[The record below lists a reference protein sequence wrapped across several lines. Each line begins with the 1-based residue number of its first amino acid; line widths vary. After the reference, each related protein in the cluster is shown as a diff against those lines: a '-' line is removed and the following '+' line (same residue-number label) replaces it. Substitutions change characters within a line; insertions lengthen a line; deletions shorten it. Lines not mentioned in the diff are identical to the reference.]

1 MIVNDV
7 RVRFVPGL
15 PWRGGSGQAVNINA
29 RPNLEVDVKGRAGL
43 LKNLTRLDRWS
54 RKCLARFDADS
65 DGTLRSGD
73 ADELTHTS
81 REIVRVQSNMMKLS
95 RELTAMS
102 NQIRGLSSGKAPY
115 LAMPT
120 SVDARRNLAENNST
134 VGATEARQPFAFT
147 AVITETGA
155 MVVRVVA
162 DTAGFCPQEEYGCF
176 ETWTEAQDF
185 ATVINQ
191 RYGIEPM
198 EAQYI
203 IVSASLAL
211 RSSKQAC

>member
-1 MIVNDV
+1 MKYVYNL
-7 RVRFVPGL
+7 FSGL
-15 PWRGGSGQAVNINA
+15 ARRSIPGQAVNINA

-43 LKNLTRLDRWS
+43 LKSLTRLDRCS
-54 RKCLARFDADS
+54 KICLARFDADS
-65 DGTLRSGD
+65 KRTLSAD
-73 ADELTHTS
+73 DIDELAHTS
-81 REIVRVQSNMMKLS
+81 REIIRVQSNMMKLS
-95 RELTAMS
+95 RELAAMS
-102 NQIRGLSSGKAPY
+102 NQIRGLSAGKAPY

-120 SVDARRNLAENNST
+120 PVDARRNLAENNST

-185 ATVINQ
+185 AAVLNQ
-191 RYGIEPM
+191 THGIDPM

-203 IVSASLAL
+203 VVSASLAL
-211 RSSKQAC
+211 RSSEQAC